1 MKTQVAPTEPVAFRV
16 PTDWKRRAQLAAET
30 KDGGNLSRL
39 VRRAVDR
46 LIAEE
51 RLLETEEKGAA

>member
-16 PTDWKRRAQLAAET
+16 PTDWKRRAQEAAEHR
-30 KDGGNLSRL
+30 DGGNLSRL

-46 LIAEE
+46 LIEE
-51 RLLETEEKGAA
+51 EQLLKNEEKVPA